1 MESLHSNLNS
11 KTAIKNDA
19 DGHGMEVKERG
30 FAAFHDAW
38 LRILSLYTEPL
49 NVGSWLVEDFR

>member
-11 KTAIKNDA
+11 KIAFNNNV
-19 DGHGMEVKERG
+19 DGHGMKVKEEG

-38 LRILSLYTEPL
+38 LKTLSLYTEPL
-49 NVGSWLVEDFR
+49 DVGSWLVEDFR